1 MNKKLILLGSLALV
15 AGSGLQACHLKI
27 SNNTDKAVVL
37 QSHLAREDKLK
48 LMPGRMN
55 VPFGEQEGD
64 QNHGEMADFTL
75 TIVGSDAKPIRVVQ
89 TLCSTDY
96 ETHLEV
102 SEIINK
108 QFSDKNSKLFTFD
121 EKAKAGTCGCKAG
134 EQK

>member
-1 MNKKLILLGSLALV
+1 MNKKLILLGSILMVIGSV
-15 AGSGLQACHLKI
+15 AQACHLKI
-27 SNNTDKAVVL
+27 SNDTKNTVIL
-37 QSHLAREDKLK
+37 QSHLAREDRLK
-48 LMPGRMN
+48 LEAGRLN

-96 ETHLEV
+96 QTHLKV
-102 SEIINK
+102 SEIVNK
-108 QFSDKNSKLFTFD
+108 QFTPDNSKLFTLD
-121 EKAKAGTCGCKAG
+121 ENAKAGTCGCKKG